1 MKFGT
6 RAIVLTAVVFAVS
19 FSLFAQKKAEVVK
32 PAATKTEITKT
43 ETTTVEKPVI
53 KLSDI
58 PGITTPDRTPH
69 ACVDCHA
76 NHPEMK
82 MDFRLT
88 KVLASWKDSV
98 PAEILKKAQAIAPE
112 GRKLNGKHPDIKDLV
127 KVIPNDC
134 FMCHVRDSK
143 VAPPFTKL
151 LHAIHLEDGEKNHF
165 LTRANGT
172 CTSCHK
178 LDQKTGT
185 MGLGSGEEKQ

>member
-6 RAIVLTAVVFAVS
+6 IGIVLTAAVFAVS
-19 FSLFAQKKAEVVK
+19 FSLFAQKKAEAAK
-32 PAATKTEITKT
+32 PAPAKT
-43 ETTTVEKPVI
+43 ETAKAEAATAEKPLV

-98 PAEILKKAQAIAPE
+98 PPEILKKAQIIAPD
-112 GRKLNGKHPDIKDLV
+112 GRKLSGRHPDIKDLV
-127 KVIPNDC
+127 RIIPTDC

-151 LHAIHLEDGEKNHF
+151 LHAIHLEGGEKSHF

-178 LDQKTGT
+178 LDEKTGT
-185 MGLGSGEEKQ
+185 MGLGSGEEK

>member
-1 MKFGT
+1 MI
-6 RAIVLTAVVFAVS
+6 RILVIALTAMALSAYAAPPGPDKKQDTRPAV
-19 FSLFAQKKAEVVK
+19 AKDAK
-32 PAATKTEITKT
+32 PE
-43 ETTTVEKPVI
+43 I

-88 KVLASWKDSV
+88 TVLAKWHTAGADSG
-98 PAEILKKAQAIAPE
+98 ILEKARAAAPE
-112 GRKLNGKHPDIKDLV
+112 GRIPTGKHPDIQALV
-127 KVIPNDC
+127 KVIPDDC
-134 FMCHVRDSK
+134 FMCHVRDSR

-151 LHAIHLEDGEKNHF
+151 LHEIHLVGGKDNHF
-165 LTRANGT
+165 LTKANGA

-178 LDQKTGT
+178 LDEKTG
-185 MGLGSGEEKQ
+185 MWHLGSGVEK

>member
-6 RAIVLTAVVFAVS
+6 IGIVLTAAVFAVS
-19 FSLFAQKKAEVVK
+19 FSLFAQKKAEAAK
-32 PAATKTEITKT
+32 PAPAKT
-43 ETTTVEKPVI
+43 ETAKAEAATAEKPLV

-98 PAEILKKAQAIAPE
+98 P
-112 GRKLNGKHPDIKDLV
+112 
-127 KVIPNDC
+127 
-134 FMCHVRDSK
+134 
-143 VAPPFTKL
+143 
-151 LHAIHLEDGEKNHF
+151 
-165 LTRANGT
+165 
-172 CTSCHK
+172 
-178 LDQKTGT
+178 QK
-185 MGLGSGEEKQ
+185 S